1 MRSRYTAFSR
11 GDVDYLLRTWHSS
24 TRPAHLDLDPDTS
37 WVRLAIVDTVAGGPF
52 DREGTV
58 EFVAMYDEAGQRHRL
73 RERSRFVR
81 EGREWFY
88 VDGVHR
94 DDL

>member
-11 GDVDYLLRTWHSS
+11 GHVAHLLRTWHAS
-24 TRPAHLDLDPDTS
+24 TRPAHLELDPDTT

-52 DREGTV
+52 DREGVV
-58 EFVAMYDEAGQRHRL
+58 EFVAMYEEAGQRHRL

-88 VDGVHR
+88 VDGVHS
-94 DDL
+94 DL